1 MLVMMDNALVYSEE
15 REGEK
20 KATIDE
26 MALVVQIYVSYI
38 VYPFTFHLRS
48 TVQYSTYI
56 G

>member
-1 MLVMMDNALVYSEE
+1 MPWYILKRE
-15 REGEK
+15 REKK